1 MSNKKDDVWTRNNLT
16 SAASEHS
23 SESTSDLPQDSTD
36 SQSPSPA
43 AVRVRRNRA
52 AIPTPS
58 PEGVH
63 QRPRRTS
70 KRMNTDDALTS
81 CDESRPLSTDTARWS
96 GGGDLT
102 DASSWVGG
110 VLRRGTSSR
119 AGQRPL
125 TRYLPV
131 TSQENF
137 DLRSH
142 IETAGHQVQ
151 IWSDQISCLGYF
163 VFKDFYPLMYSFW
176 DMVKRFYWQIW

>member
-1 MSNKKDDVWTRNNLT
+1 MPEITSKTNSVWTRNNMN

-58 PEGVH
+58 PEGVS
-63 QRPRRTS
+63 QRPRRSS
-70 KRMNTDDALTS
+70 KKLSTGDVLSS

-110 VLRRGTSSR
+110 VLRRGASS
-119 AGQRPL
+119 
-125 TRYLPV
+125 
-131 TSQENF
+131 
-137 DLRSH
+137 
-142 IETAGHQVQ
+142 
-151 IWSDQISCLGYF
+151 
-163 VFKDFYPLMYSFW
+163 
-176 DMVKRFYWQIW
+176 